1 MAVYCPWLR
10 RFCNRRRRKLFT
22 VLQRAEREVLAK
34 MVAQGAGAGKPAAL
48 SDLIDAHRAL
58 RQVLAGAQQSFLQQ
72 PAGGR
77 FTGGLLKAA
86 QKVRVPMP
94 ARWAREATVWLAA
107 RCWCR

>member
-1 MAVYCPWLR
+1 M
-10 RFCNRRRRKLFT
+10 
-22 VLQRAEREVLAK
+22 LAK